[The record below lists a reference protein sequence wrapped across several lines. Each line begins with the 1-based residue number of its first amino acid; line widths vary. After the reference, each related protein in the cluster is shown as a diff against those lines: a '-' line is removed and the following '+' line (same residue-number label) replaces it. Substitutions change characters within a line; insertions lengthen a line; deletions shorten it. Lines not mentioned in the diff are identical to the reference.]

1 MTARTMLLSDEEIRD
16 EAEEFTVN
24 QISTDSFRQGFRL
37 GAEFS
42 RPRYEA
48 ERNRLLD
55 EIERL
60 KASLAQW
67 EAFRKKNPFLSSW
80 DGEDDPT
87 ISLPEPKEG
96 E

>member
-1 MTARTMLLSDEEIRD
+1 MTARAMLLSDEEIDRHAHEIFGRSD
-16 EAEEFTVN
+16 YAV
-24 QISTDSFRQGFRL
+24 
-37 GAEFS
+37 GAMYA
-42 RPRYEA
+42 RTLYEA